1 MDPAGRPSRFVLID
15 EPTPLHP
22 LPRLS
27 AALGDRAEVWIK
39 REDLL
44 PLGFGG
50 NKLRNL
56 EYLVADALAAG
67 ADTIV
72 TVGRRWS
79 NHARLTAAAGMRA
92 GLAVHAVLT
101 GPPEIAERSPNVG
114 LCRLFGAVVHL
125 TTNVDREERTRLADK
140 VVEDLRGEGHRPYV
154 IGAGGSGAT
163 GVLGQ
168 VRAARE
174 LADQARRVGIHV
186 DGVVLAT
193 ATGGTQ
199 AGLLA
204 GLAGESDRP
213 AIKGFAVAAPATEL
227 RVSVSRLLA
236 ELEPIAP
243 SAGAADEVVPGPLDV
258 VVDEPVDVVVDE
270 SQLGA
275 GYGVRS
281 AAADEAAE
289 LLARTE
295 GILVDPIYTA
305 KALAGLVAGVRSGR
319 WDGRRVVFWHSGG
332 LPGLFEP
339 LDEPADEAGAPGR

>member
-44 PLGFGG
+44 QLGFGG

-56 EYLVADALAAG
+56 EYLVADALAEG

-114 LCRLFGAVVHL
+114 LCRLFGAVVHV
-125 TTNVDREERTRLADK
+125 TRTADREERTRLADE
-140 VVEDLRGEGHRPYV
+140 VVEDLRGDGRRPYL
-154 IGAGGSGAT
+154 IGAGGSAAI

-174 LADQARRVGIHV
+174 LGDQAKRAGIRV

-199 AGLLA
+199 AGLVA

-213 AIKGFAVAAPATEL
+213 AIEGFAVAAPATEL
-227 RVSVSRLLA
+227 RSAVSRLLA
-236 ELEPIAP
+236 ELGPVAP
-243 SAGAADEVVPGPLDV
+243 PAGPADV
-258 VVDEPVDVVVDE
+258 VVDEPVDVVVDD

-281 AAADEAAE
+281 AAADKAAE

-339 LDEPADEAGAPGR
+339 LDEPADEAGAPGS